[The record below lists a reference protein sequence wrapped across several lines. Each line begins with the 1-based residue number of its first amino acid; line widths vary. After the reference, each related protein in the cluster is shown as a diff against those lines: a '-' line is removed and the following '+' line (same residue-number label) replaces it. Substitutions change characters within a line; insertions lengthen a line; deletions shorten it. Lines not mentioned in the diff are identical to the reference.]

1 MKTGK
6 ILNRLQ
12 EKIKIRNYEKHKKE
26 VNLLV
31 DTEGLKKHIDVYN
44 EIALAKETIAN
55 FAKKNT
61 VSIDIFDTASSAE
74 FAKNTKPELA
84 ESMNDCITIRVKDM
98 LTGRAKDAIM
108 PAQTKGSY
116 LYTRSNTRMLHNP
129 EEGTEYIYQGEA
141 AHEDNFIRTVYRYIS
156 RLTNDVKGKKS

>member
-6 ILNRLQ
+6 IFNRLQ
-12 EKIKIRNYEKHKKE
+12 EKIKIRKYEKHKNE

-31 DTEGLKKHIDVYN
+31 DTAGLKKHIDAYN
-44 EIALAKETIAN
+44 KIALAKETIAN
-55 FAKKNT
+55 YAKKNT

-98 LTGRAKDAIM
+98 LTGKAKDAIV
-108 PAQTKGSY
+108 PAETERSY
-116 LYTRSNTRMLHNP
+116 IYTRSNTRMLHNT
-129 EEGTEYIYQGEA
+129 EDGTEYIYQGAA
-141 AHEDNFIRTVYRYIS
+141 AHEDNFIRTIYRYIS

>member
-1 MKTGK
+1 MKIGK
-6 ILNRLQ
+6 IFNRLQ
-12 EKIKIRNYEKHKKE
+12 EKIKIRNYEKHKNE

-31 DTEGLKKHIDVYN
+31 DTAGLKKHIDAYN
-44 EIALAKETIAN
+44 KIALAKETIAN
-55 FAKKNT
+55 YAKKNT

-98 LTGRAKDAIM
+98 LTGKTKDAIV
-108 PAQTKGSY
+108 PAETERSY
-116 LYTRSNTRMLHNP
+116 IYTRSNTRMLHNT
-129 EEGTEYIYQGEA
+129 EDGTEYIYQGAA
-141 AHEDNFIRTVYRYIS
+141 AHEDNFIRTIYRYIS

>member
-108 PAQTKGSY
+108 PAQTKALTSIHAPIPVC
-116 LYTRSNTRMLHNP
+116 YTTLKKAQNT
-129 EEGTEYIYQGEA
+129 
-141 AHEDNFIRTVYRYIS
+141 FIR
-156 RLTNDVKGKKS
+156 VKRPMKITLSELSTDIFHD